1 MERNRVKL
9 NDLRAARAQRGRPS
23 KRTFTMKAFKEN
35 LARAAFLCAACIS
48 IIAVVLICVFL
59 FANGIPGMAEI
70 GVWDFLSGERWKPGN
85 DIYGIYPMI
94 LGSIYVTAGALVIGV
109 PAGILTAVF
118 LSRFAS
124 KRLVKIIRPAV
135 SLLAGIPSVVYG
147 FFGLVVIVPAV
158 RQLFGGTGS
167 CLLSAAVLLGMMIL
181 PTIITV
187 SESALNAVPESYY
200 EGALALGATH
210 ERAVFCTVL
219 PAAKSGV
226 ISSVILG
233 VGRAIGEAT
242 AVMMV
247 AGNRPVIPQSIFK
260 GVRTLTSNI
269 VMEMGYA
276 ADLHR
281 EALIATAV
289 VLFVFIL
296 IINLLLSVIKRKAK
310 L

>member
-1 MERNRVKL
+1 MNKVNAPASRTGVNPGPFGKSGKRRTGSLKESF
-9 NDLRAARAQRGRPS
+9 ARGL
-23 KRTFTMKAFKEN
+23 FIV
-35 LARAAFLCAACIS
+35 AACIS
-48 IIAVVLICVFL
+48 ILAVLLICVFL
-59 FANGIPGMAEI
+59 FANGLPGMFKI
-70 GVWDFLSGERWKPGN
+70 GVLDFLTGTKWKPGN
-85 DIYGIYPMI
+85 DIYGILPMI
-94 LGSIYVTAGALVIGV
+94 LGSVYVTAGALIIGV
-109 PAGILTAVF
+109 PAGLLTAIF

-124 KRLVKIIRPAV
+124 GRPAKMMRSAV

-147 FFGLVVIVPAV
+147 FFGLVVIVPLI
-158 RQLFGGTGS
+158 RTLFGGSGS
-167 CLLSAAVLLGMMIL
+167 SLLAACILLGMMIL
-181 PTIITV
+181 PTIITL
-187 SESALNAVPESYY
+187 SESALNAVPQSYY

-210 ERAVFCTVL
+210 ERAVFSVIL

-226 ISSVILG
+226 LAAIILG
-233 VGRAIGEAT
+233 VGRAIGEAM

-247 AGNRPVIPQSIFK
+247 AGNRAVIPNSLVK

-276 ADLHR
+276 TDLHR

-296 IINLLLSVIKRKAK
+296 LINLLFSVIKRKAK